1 MEEHTTPPRILGDGL
16 ALRWSTADDTEAIAE
31 LVGHVFRDGPEDG
44 PNPLTSA
51 YARALLS
58 GRSPV
63 MAPDDFTVVEEIT
76 GAGRIVACAC
86 LLAQTWRYGSVV
98 FKVGRPE
105 LAATHPD
112 YRRRG
117 LIRAIFAALHARSSA
132 RGDLAQAIT
141 GIEYFYRQFGYEY
154 ALELGGGRV
163 SYFAVVPDAKPD
175 APDPYRLRPA
185 EAADVPFLS
194 TLYERACTRSLVFAE
209 IRPEHWQHKLSTA
222 PTSDEDWGI
231 YIIVDSNG
239 VPKGYV
245 SVEAFRFGP
254 RLSVHQVETISGLG
268 LRTVAVPLLRALR
281 DLAPSIQTPKPIEP
295 AIGVTFILGTAH
307 PLFEALGE
315 AILPMVHRPYAWYV
329 RVPDLPGFL
338 IQLAPVLNER
348 LAGSVA
354 AGHSG
359 ALSLDFHR
367 GGLRLTFEHGQLRRA
382 EHWERGM
389 WEEDQAGF
397 PPLVFLP
404 LLFGYRSLD
413 ELRDMY
419 PDVHCSDDA
428 EPLLKALFPK
438 AFSNVLP
445 LD

>member
-1 MEEHTTPPRILGDGL
+1 MEEPTTPRILGDGL
-16 ALRWSTADDTEAIAE
+16 ALRWSKAADTEAIAE
-31 LVGHVFRDGPEDG
+31 LVGHVFRDRPEDG
-44 PNPLTSA
+44 PNPLPSA
-51 YARALLS
+51 YARTLMS
-58 GRSPV
+58 GRSPI
-63 MAPDDFTVVEEIT
+63 MTPNDFAVVEET
-76 GAGRIVACAC
+76 AGDGRIVACAC

-105 LAATHPD
+105 LVATHPD
-112 YRRRG
+112 FRRRG

-163 SYFAVVPDAKPD
+163 SYFTIVPEAKPD
-175 APDPYRLRPA
+175 APDLYRLRRA

-194 TLYERACTRSLVFAE
+194 TLYERACTRSLVSAE
-209 IRPEHWQHKLSTA
+209 IGPGYWRYKLSSA
-222 PTSDEDWGI
+222 PTSDEDWAI
-231 YIIVDSNG
+231 HLIVDSAG
-239 VPKGYV
+239 SPRGYV
-245 SVEAFRFGP
+245 SVEPFRLGP
-254 RLSVHQVETISGLG
+254 RLAVHQAETTAGLN
-268 LRTVAVPLLRALR
+268 LRAVAVPLLRALR
-281 DLAPSIQTPKPIEP
+281 DLAPTIQTTKPMEP
-295 AIGVTFILGTAH
+295 PVGVTFILGTAH
-307 PLFEALGE
+307 PLFEALGDV
-315 AILPMVHRPYAWYV
+315 LPMVHRPYAWYV

-338 IQLAPVLNER
+338 MRLAPVLNER
-348 LAGSVA
+348 LAGSVV

-359 ALSLDFHR
+359 ALNLNFHR

-389 WEEDQAGF
+389 WEEDHAGF
-397 PPLVFLP
+397 PPLVFLQ

-413 ELRDMY
+413 ELRGMY